1 MNMKKVLLLLIKIV
15 VGLFVIFLIVGFVRT
30 WQVGRDPLN
39 MAFRAGTVP
48 SPALDGPYRGS
59 VPGHSVSWL
68 GKKMKA
74 ADNAGINVFF
84 DGDKYP
90 FATSV
95 GAGLRDTDIQVLQIK
110 YDVPGNPWWLRL
122 VLDEMVQVAP
132 SKYLGKVNIRIV
144 PGAPFT
150 LGYFE
155 LEK

>member
-1 MNMKKVLLLLIKIV
+1 MLLLLLEILIALSAIV
-15 VGLFVIFLIVGFVRT
+15 IAFGLART

-39 MAFRAGTVP
+39 AAFRAGIVP
-48 SPALDGPYRGS
+48 SPALDGPYHGS
-59 VPGHSVSWL
+59 VPGHTVSWL
-68 GKKMKA
+68 GKKMNA
-74 ADNAGINVFF
+74 ADNAGINVFT

-95 GAGLRDTDIQVLQIK
+95 GAGLRDTDIQVLKIQ

-132 SKYLGKVNIRIV
+132 GKYLGKVNLQIV
-144 PGAPFT
+144 PGMPFT
-150 LGYFE
+150 IGYFR

>member
-1 MNMKKVLLLLIKIV
+1 MKK
-15 VGLFVIFLIVGFVRT
+15 VIFLIIKIAIALLIILLVAGFART

-39 MAFRAGTVP
+39 AAFRAGTVP

-59 VPGHSVSWL
+59 VPGHSVSWQ
-68 GKKMKA
+68 GKKMNA
-74 ADNAGINVFF
+74 ADNAGINVFA

-95 GAGLRDTDIQVLQIK
+95 GPGLRDADVQVLKIQ

-122 VLDEMVQVAP
+122 VLDEMVQIAP
-132 SKYLGKVNIRIV
+132 GQYLGKVNIRIV
-144 PGAPFT
+144 PGVPFT
-150 LGYFE
+150 IGYFA